1 MHKWYIAINRNNIRM
16 KKKQPDFK
24 KKSLKYV
31 SINYREI
38 KICAQLENRSIIII
52 NVLEIFIDIHLLIM

>member
-1 MHKWYIAINRNNIRM
+1 M
-16 KKKQPDFK
+16 KKQPDFK

-38 KICAQLENRSIIII
+38 KICAQLET
-52 NVLEIFIDIHLLIM
+52 DQLLL

>member
-1 MHKWYIAINRNNIRM
+1 MHKWNIAINRNNIRR

-31 SINYREI
+31 SINYRDI
-38 KICAQLENRSIIII
+38 KNLCSTWNRSIILI